1 MKRNRRLPK
10 PTREHILDQLWKLAA
25 GRSND
30 VAKLI
35 FLEPERAEEVIEQMD
50 LSGLAELKRSGT
62 GAVEVKAVDRLRA
75 LELLMTL
82 IEETKEGGDD
92 GAASFYDALE
102 ASVKGRQEGEQPDPD
117 LLAQA
122 ASGAD
127 LVV

>member
-50 LSGLAELKRSGT
+50 LSGLAELKRSGN

-82 IEETKEGGDD
+82 IEEKKEAGDN

-102 ASVKGRQEGEQPDPD
+102 ASVKERGAREKTNPDVFTE
-117 LLAQA
+117 A
-122 ASGAD
+122 ASGVD